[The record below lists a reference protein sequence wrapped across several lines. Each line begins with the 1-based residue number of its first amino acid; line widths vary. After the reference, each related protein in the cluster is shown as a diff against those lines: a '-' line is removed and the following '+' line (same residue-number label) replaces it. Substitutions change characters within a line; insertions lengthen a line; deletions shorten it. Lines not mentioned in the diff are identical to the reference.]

1 MDAPPVSSNSQPAQG
16 ETEASPGRRAAHGH
30 TVTLWQGED
39 LRCLLPG
46 LQLAVC
52 AWFVTEPSSGRSWRY
67 IRTDRDQPSWLHEA
81 ACRLLG
87 ELGRHPLG
95 KARLTPL
102 LNPCQ
107 SPAELSLAGS
117 VLSAAPKG
125 LQPSPQLRAKEPA
138 PTPAALHLL

>member
-1 MDAPPVSSNSQPAQG
+1 MDAPPVSSDSQPAQG
-16 ETEASPGRRAAHGH
+16 ETEASWGRRAARGH
-30 TVTLWQGED
+30 TVTLWQGEE

-46 LQLAVC
+46 LQLA
-52 AWFVTEPSSGRSWRY
+52 WFVTEPSGGRSWWY
-67 IRTDRDQPSWLHEA
+67 IGIDRDQPSWLHEA

-125 LQPSPQLRAKEPA
+125 LQPSPQLRAKEAA
-138 PTPAALHLL
+138 PMPAALHLL